1 MSKKRDRTEYENSL
15 AFRFKEWMSGEKD
28 PFIGRVEMQPQPMPE
43 NPEKK
48 FETLNQ
54 EAIRISRWDISENRT
69 LKRNNK
75 LYIVLSIIVCIALV
89 ALFTYVVSFMPPVG
103 NYSNPVNNETAARY
117 VERGLEETGSE
128 NSVTGMIL
136 TYRAFDTFGE
146 TTVLFIATCCV
157 MILLTAEEKKHRKQ
171 EHAGT
176 ALRDLDTE
184 PERDIILCT
193 VAKPVIP
200 LLFLFGI
207 YVILNGHSS
216 PGGGFAGGAII
227 GAGMIL
233 HATSYGFKRT
243 AKWFNDKVYA
253 VIRVVAL
260 MLYGIVESYYFYT
273 GANGLDTIVSLGTI
287 QEIADIC
294 VGVVVAC
301 TMYAFFALFRKGG
314 LS

>member
-1 MSKKRDRTEYENSL
+1 MSKKGDRTAYEKSL
-15 AFRFKEWMSGEKD
+15 VFRFRQWMSGEKD
-28 PFIGRVEMQPQPMPE
+28 PFIGNVEMKPQPMPE

-48 FETLNQ
+48 FEPIDP
-54 EAIRISRWDISENRT
+54 EAIRTSRWDIFENKT
-69 LKRNNK
+69 LRKANK
-75 LYIVLSIIVCIALV
+75 AYIAMSIVVCLALV
-89 ALFTYVVSFMPPVG
+89 VLFAYTVSFMPPVG
-103 NYSNPVNNETAARY
+103 CYENPVNNETAARY
-117 VERGLEETGSE
+117 VEKGLEETGSE

-157 MILLTAEEKKHRKQ
+157 MILLTAEEKKHR
-171 EHAGT
+171 EEENVGNI
-176 ALRDLDTE
+176 LSDLDTE
-184 PERDIILCT
+184 PDPDTILKT
-193 VAKPVIP
+193 IAKPVIP

-216 PGGGFAGGAII
+216 PGGGFAGGAIM

-233 HATSYGFKRT
+233 HATSYGFHET
-243 AKWFNDKVYA
+243 AKWFNDRVYA
-253 VIRVVAL
+253 VIRVAAL
-260 MLYGIVESYYFYT
+260 LLYGIVETYYFYT
-273 GANGLDTIVSLGTI
+273 GANGLPTIVSLGTI

-294 VGVVVAC
+294 VGIVVAC